1 MGNDKWS
8 LFDFCETLVTFQTA
22 DAYVHYI
29 RRKTGNRRMIL
40 LDGLHR
46 LLKTFRVVN
55 LAERITGNKRSINK
69 RLVLYQLNGFS
80 KQVLE
85 RYAKEYY
92 QECIKPNLISKI
104 HQMLLSRKRD
114 GWKVMLVSGGYDL
127 YLKYYV
133 EEFKLDG
140 VLSTSIGFDRKG
152 KCTGQFNGND
162 CLNEEKVVRLNRM
175 FPEGIGYSESYSDS
189 ITDLPLLKWT
199 DKGFVVLR
207 KACQTWAKRY
217 NLEEIIWD

>member
-92 QECIKPNLISKI
+92 QECIK
-104 HQMLLSRKRD
+104 QTLSVK
-114 GWKVMLVSGGYDL
+114 
-127 YLKYYV
+127 
-133 EEFKLDG
+133 
-140 VLSTSIGFDRKG
+140 STRCYCPEKEMAG
-152 KCTGQFNGND
+152 K
-162 CLNEEKVVRLNRM
+162 
-175 FPEGIGYSESYSDS
+175 
-189 ITDLPLLKWT
+189 
-199 DKGFVVLR
+199 
-207 KACQTWAKRY
+207 
-217 NLEEIIWD
+217 